1 MSVLDG
7 FKDVTKIAFLDKD
20 INTDEKQIMDFLIQ
34 KEANEKTAVC
44 IDLSCINSNFVPG
57 VSEPSSV
64 FGLTDQQLNS
74 TLKTLTDLDHD
85 NLIIISEY
93 NPAIEK
99 FKTGEFMLNAF
110 AQVL

>member
-1 MSVLDG
+1 M
-7 FKDVTKIAFLDKD
+7 
-20 INTDEKQIMDFLIQ
+20 IQ
-34 KEANEKTAVC
+34 KQEQEKTAVC

-64 FGLTDQQLNS
+64 FGLTDQQLID
-74 TLKTLTDLDHD
+74 TLQTLTDLNHD

-99 FKTGEFMLNAF
+99 FKTGEFILTAF
-110 AQVL
+110 AQVLQSWISKIKAS